1 MEAALVKRRESV
13 ARLELRQK
21 SLRSFRTYFSTQ
33 VQFEP
38 APPNAMVLGTGM
50 NLFSYKR
57 TN

>member
-1 MEAALVKRRESV
+1 MKEFT
-13 ARLELRQK
+13 RLIL
-21 SLRSFRTYFSTQ
+21 TQ
-33 VQFEP
+33 IQFEP